1 MQSDYT
7 FIKIKMLFDYTF
19 IKIKMLFD
27 YTFIK
32 INLFCPNIFCNF
44 VAENNIFYD

>member
-19 IKIKMLFD
+19 IKIKLLFD

-32 INLFCPNIFCNF
+32 ITQKMYGFNTIFNK
-44 VAENNIFYD
+44 I

>member
-19 IKIKMLFD
+19 IKITQKMYGFN
-27 YTFIK
+27 TIFNK
-32 INLFCPNIFCNF
+32 I
-44 VAENNIFYD
+44 

>member
-7 FIKIKMLFDYTF
+7 FIKIKMLFG
-19 IKIKMLFD
+19 

-32 INLFCPNIFCNF
+32 INLFYPNIFCNF

>member
-7 FIKIKMLFDYTF
+7 FIKIKMYFDYTF

-32 INLFCPNIFCNF
+32 ITQKMYGFNTIFNK
-44 VAENNIFYD
+44 I

>member
-32 INLFCPNIFCNF
+32 ITQKMYGFNTIFNK
-44 VAENNIFYD
+44 I